1 MQELLRKFVT
11 DPETGDNRF
20 ITQSVFFNKNITC
33 NIKGKKKV
41 SESNYVRLAKKLSFI
56 SNYGLQTA

>member
-1 MQELLRKFVT
+1 MQELLREFVT

-33 NIKGKKKV
+33 NIKGKK
-41 SESNYVRLAKKLSFI
+41 ESFWIQLCTVGQETFFY
-56 SNYGLQTA
+56 Q